1 MKQDSHMRRKHLLRS
16 LNLFGLDHLDPVI
29 LASLADES
37 TLLLIGRH
45 GTAKSELLNRIAA
58 ALKLKHRHYNASL
71 IAFDDL
77 LGFPVPNPERTALTY
92 LRTEG
97 DLWDAE
103 SVLLDEISRCRP
115 EHQNKL
121 FSIIHERRI
130 QGLLLESLRFRWSAM
145 NPPISLDSLEE
156 DTESYQGSLPLDPAL
171 ADRFSYIVEI
181 PDFSEFSL
189 EVRRDVLSRGGEIPK
204 GDSGLKGLLE
214 ETQTLL
220 VQTSSAEYC
229 WIEDYV
235 NQLVLPLK
243 KAGWPISGR
252 RAIGLKRS
260 IAAVNASCR
269 TLNRDEKLQDAAFL
283 AFKWGLPQRARGTR
297 FQDSKLKAIHK
308 LALKAV
314 GKPKDSPILRIQ
326 SESNSVRRIALAL
339 ETSPNEVSRIEFS
352 QLVTDAYAELAV
364 AERYVLAR
372 HLLPVLAVH
381 DRVTAATYELLSEPL
396 EKLHDFIRSDTH
408 QLNIQRE
415 RMMHFNEILGKVS
428 EISSGKTWNADQL
441 CNILYTVFAVEKE
454 VIDLDNLVAL
464 DELWYSW
471 FRPAEE
477 ELVEAA

>member
-1 MKQDSHMRRKHLLRS
+1 MQRKYLLRS

-29 LASLADES
+29 LASLAAES

-145 NPPISLDSLEE
+145 NPPLSLDSLED
-156 DTESYQGSLPLDPAL
+156 DTESYHGSLPLDPAL
-171 ADRFSYIVEI
+171 ADRFAFIVEI

-189 EVRRDVLSRGGEIPK
+189 EVRRDVLSKGGEIPK
-204 GDSGLKGLLE
+204 GNSELNDLLKAAK
-214 ETQTLL
+214 TLL
-220 VQTSSAEYC
+220 LQTGSAENS

-252 RAIGLKRS
+252 RAVGLKRS
-260 IAAVNASCR
+260 IAAVHAACR
-269 TLNRDEKLQDAAFL
+269 TLNREEQLQEAAFL

-314 GKPKDSPILRIQ
+314 GEPKDSPILRIQ
-326 SESNSVRRIALAL
+326 SESDSVRRIAFAL
-339 ETSPNEVSRIEFS
+339 DTSPKELSRIEFS
-352 QLVTDAYAELAV
+352 QLDEYMENVGLLNPLALDLPAFAMARSGACRMRPENNPARMLAV
-364 AERYVLAR
+364 MSRTTNGIFIASR
-372 HLLPVLAVH
+372 LPVRP
-381 DRVTAATYELLSEPL
+381 DCTPMSNPRFLLYVP
-396 EKLHDFIRSDTH
+396 
-408 QLNIQRE
+408 
-415 RMMHFNEILGKVS
+415 G
-428 EISSGKTWNADQL
+428 
-441 CNILYTVFAVEKE
+441 
-454 VIDLDNLVAL
+454 
-464 DELWYSW
+464 
-471 FRPAEE
+471 
-477 ELVEAA
+477 